1 MKEDKICYDCKY
13 SQPICYSKKL
23 YCSEK
28 DKLVREDS
36 KLCRIFIENANKV
49 RKGKD

>member
-1 MKEDKICYDCKY
+1 MTKEKTCYDCKY

-23 YCSEK
+23 YCSKK

-36 KLCRIFIENANKV
+36 KLCKIVMESKE
-49 RKGKD
+49 K

>member
-1 MKEDKICYDCKY
+1 MKEEKTCYDCKY

-23 YCSEK
+23 YCSKK

-36 KLCRIFIENANKV
+36 KLCKIVMESKE
-49 RKGKD
+49 K

>member
-1 MKEDKICYDCKY
+1 MKEEKTCYDCKY

-36 KLCRIFIENANKV
+36 KLCRIFMPL
-49 RKGKD
+49 GKK